1 MPKGGKSDL
10 EKATRHVAEAR
21 RRVEQ
26 QRRRIAELKKAGK
39 PTLNQ
44 ERALRVLESIL
55 EITKVYERMIREQ
68 GRAASVETDGKA
80 RRKI

>member
-1 MPKGGKSDL
+1 L

-26 QRRRIAELKKAGK
+26 QRRRIAKLKKAGK

-68 GRAASVETDGKA
+68 GAAANVERAGKA